1 MICYRAETS
10 LTASIPPIFSKLE
23 NEKRAFLKSLIKRT
37 GDIIP
42 DYKNKT
48 ITTRLYSLSTP
59 RENQIVEKLCQI
71 LNDTETC
78 FPGTEMRLI
87 YEIATV

>member
-1 MICYRAETS
+1 MICYSAETS
-10 LTASIPPIFSKLE
+10 LTALILPTFSKHE

-42 DYKNKT
+42 DYQNKT

-59 RENQIVEKLCQI
+59 SENQTVEKLCEI
-71 LNDTETC
+71 LNNTETC
-78 FPGTEMRLI
+78 YPGNDMKLI
-87 YEIATV
+87 FELASN